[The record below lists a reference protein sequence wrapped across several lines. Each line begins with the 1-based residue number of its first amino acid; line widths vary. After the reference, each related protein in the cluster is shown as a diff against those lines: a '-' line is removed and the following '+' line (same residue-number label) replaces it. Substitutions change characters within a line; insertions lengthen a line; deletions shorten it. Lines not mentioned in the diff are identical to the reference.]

1 MNQNEVVREFSKI
14 YYDLAPQ
21 TWKNTRWLGHEIQKC
36 PTDLMV
42 YQEILHET
50 KPDLIIEC
58 GTYKGGSTLFLA
70 SICDLLG
77 KGRII
82 SIDIT
87 DVPGRPRHP
96 RIEYIQGSST
106 APSIW
111 WELQKRLAP
120 EERVLV
126 ILDSDHEKSHVLQE
140 MRLYGPLVT
149 LGSYMIVEDTNINGH
164 PVYPSFGPGPMEA
177 VEEFMK
183 DCTEFEIDLSREKLL
198 LTQNPNGYLKK
209 VAPPAAPAKEE
220 TGQ

>member
-1 MNQNEVVREFSKI
+1 MNQDEVVREFSKI
-14 YYDLAPQ
+14 YYDLASQ

-36 PTDLMV
+36 PTDLVV
-42 YQEILHET
+42 YQEILYET

-77 KGRII
+77 SGRIV

-87 DVPGRPRHP
+87 DRPGRPKHP
-96 RIEYIQGSST
+96 RIEYIQGSSI
-106 APSIW
+106 APSVW
-111 WELQKRLAP
+111 WELQNRFTP
-120 EERVLV
+120 TERILV

-140 MRLYGPLVT
+140 MRLYGPIVT
-149 LGSYMIVEDTNINGH
+149 MGSYMIVEDTNINGH
-164 PVYPSFGPGPMEA
+164 PVFPSFGPGPMEA

-198 LTQNPNGYLKK
+198 LTQNPNGFLKR
-209 VAPPAAPAKEE
+209 VAAPAAPAKEE
-220 TGQ
+220 TEQ